1 MEEKSRREEN
11 SEATRRGLVDAAR
24 DLFTRRGYAETST
37 EEIVRRSRVT
47 RGALYHHFTGKR
59 DLFRA
64 VLEEVNGNVSA
75 AIAGRALDQKD
86 VWSGVVQGIDAF
98 LDACLDPAYQRI
110 VLLDGPAVLGWEE
123 WRRIG
128 EGHGLG
134 IIRAAVTQ
142 AMEEGV
148 LDPQP
153 VEPLA
158 HMLHGA
164 LNEAGMHIARA
175 DDVQAARA
183 EVGASVFRLI
193 EGLRRRED
201 PPARGGRP
209 RARAA
214 R

>member
-1 MEEKSRREEN
+1 MEKSRRDEN
-11 SEATRRGLVDAAR
+11 SEATRRGLIDAAR
-24 DLFTRRGYAETST
+24 FLFADRGYAETST

-47 RGALYHHFTGKR
+47 RGALYHHFTDKR

-64 VLEEVNGNVSA
+64 VLEEVNGRVSE
-75 AIAGRALDQKD
+75 AIAGRALEQGD

-123 WRRIG
+123 WREIG
-128 EGHGLG
+128 EHHGLG

-142 AMEEGV
+142 AVAEGAI
-148 LDPQP
+148 DPQP

-164 LNEAGMHIARA
+164 LNEAGMHIARSE
-175 DDVQAARA
+175 DVTAARA
-183 EVGASVFRLI
+183 EAGDSVFRLI
-193 EGLRRRED
+193 EGLKRRPGPE
-201 PPARGGRP
+201 PAKTRRKAS
-209 RARAA
+209 RAG
-214 R
+214 

>member
-1 MEEKSRREEN
+1 MEEKSRREES
-11 SEATRRGLVDAAR
+11 SEATRRGLVAAAR
-24 DLFTRRGYAETST
+24 ELFTERGYADTST

-64 VLEEVNGNVSA
+64 VLEEVNGTVSE
-75 AIAGRALDQKD
+75 AIAGRALDQGD
-86 VWSGVVQGIDAF
+86 VWAGVVSGIDAF

-123 WRRIG
+123 WRQIG
-128 EGHGLG
+128 ENHGLG
-134 IIRAAVTQ
+134 IIRAAVAQ
-142 AMEEGV
+142 AVDQGV
-148 LDPQP
+148 IDPQP

-164 LNEAGMHIARA
+164 LNEAGMHIARSA
-175 DDVQAARA
+175 DVTAARTEA
-183 EVGASVFRLI
+183 GASVFRLI
-193 EGLRRRED
+193 EGLRRRPES
-201 PPARGGRP
+201 AGSAAA
-209 RARAA
+209 RARAT